1 MAPWIRCSL
10 FVAACA
16 VSAAPASAR
25 SRGLVGTK
33 APAVWAQSW
42 RNLPPGERSFDV
54 PGQRGKVIV
63 LFFFQSW
70 CPGCHRRGFP
80 ALAAAVKHY
89 AGAPDVAFAA
99 IQTVFEG
106 ALVNTAPKAWSSVAE
121 YGLSVAVGHDPG
133 PDGARSL
140 TMTRYRSGGT
150 PWFVVI
156 DRGGVVRFDGFHLP
170 GPKLIE
176 HVRRLRFEPGPMS
189 LER

>member
-1 MAPWIRCSL
+1 MSPWTRCFL
-10 FVAACA
+10 FSAVCA
-16 VSAAPASAR
+16 LTVVPASAR
-25 SRGLVGTK
+25 SRGLVGAK

-80 ALAAAVKHY
+80 TLAAAVKRY
-89 AGAPDVAFAA
+89 ADAPDVAFAA

-106 ALVNTAPKAWSSVAE
+106 ATVNTADKAWSSVAE
-121 YGLSVAVGHDPG
+121 YGLRVAVGHDPG

-156 DRGGVVRFDGFHLP
+156 DREGIVRFDGFHLSNQ
-170 GPKLIE
+170 KLIDL
-176 HVRRLRFEPGPMS
+176 VRRLRFEPGPMS